1 MSVNGTFFTQS
12 TAGSKG
18 FFRETNNPSRNGTG
32 LKQVNIYK
40 QPSKQKMNKKQ
51 MFHILL

>member
-18 FFRETNNPSRNGTG
+18 VFRETNNPGRNGIG

-40 QPSKQKMNKKQ
+40 TTNQTKNE
-51 MFHILL
+51 

>member
-1 MSVNGTFFTQS
+1 MSVNGTLFTQS

-18 FFRETNNPSRNGTG
+18 VFRETNNPGRNGIG
-32 LKQVNIYK
+32 LKQVNIK
-40 QPSKQKMNKKQ
+40 PTKQKMNKKQ